1 MKKKLLF
8 VAPHLSTGG
17 MPQYLYKKIET
28 LLDDYEIHIVEYS
41 SVTGGVLVVQ
51 RNRIMNILPEEN
63 FYVLGEDKQELIRLI
78 ETIQPEIIHLEEMP
92 EYFMEYEIAS
102 QIYTKD
108 RKYNI
113 FETSHDSSFDVSS
126 KRFFPDKFFLV
137 SNYQIKNIEPLGI
150 PCVLAEYPIE
160 YKDRPN
166 REEALAALGLDPEY
180 KHVINVGLFTP
191 RKNQAEVFEYAKKLE
206 GYKIK
211 FHFIGNQADNFKF
224 YWEPLMKDVP
234 ENCVV
239 WGERSDVHKFYEAA
253 DLFLFTSKG
262 FVTDKETSPL
272 VIRES
277 IGYRVPS
284 LIYNLPVYL
293 GMYDKYENI
302 NYLSTEE
309 GNEDKILEILGIE
322 KKEDN
327 YKKIMIV
334 DVYAT
339 TEDKLNLL
347 RKCIA
352 SVKNLGYP
360 IMIVSHCTLPED
372 IVKSVEYH
380 LFDADNQFNNNH
392 VFSFRTK
399 GDITINNNIRRSHEF
414 PIIRAMK
421 LATETAKNLGY
432 DFFYLTE
439 FDHDYSENG
448 INQIKEL
455 EKKFIFGDYNLM
467 LFHPPSAVFGSI
479 VGKYFDTCFFFGY
492 LDYFIGKFN
501 SYFPTDLEEY
511 NEKFAPRF
519 PNCLEH
525 FFYELFSNEKCLVV
539 DDYVKSYFKDSQIN
553 ISSYGDTSYKILV
566 DKNLDDC
573 YLVITNNNLINYEY
587 EVYLDN
593 SMIDSFVINS
603 DFKILHLP
611 TKGGIKIDVY
621 RDGLKT
627 NTFTSDF
634 DPEKIEDYRKD
645 GSIVFATEE
654 ARNKTKSKAMEILSN
669 QTGAEAV
676 EKITQ
681 KEDRV
686 PFDLFFN
693 KDENKIIFTFTEDVV
708 DPVSVSIKDIDSRA
722 CIYHL
727 NIGPSQKGFDWWA
740 MPLPKHVI
748 DFENNPRFGG
758 FHVEV
763 HNSNK
768 EFLGVRQLKIKDIEI
783 KKPLMDITDTEP
795 TFMNY
800 EEFFVD
806 RVYDVLPLDN
816 QRVVLDIGA
825 NVGLWTKYILSKGAG
840 KVYCFEPN
848 LKAIDHLKNTLKEDI
863 NTQIVEKAVYK
874 EKATLQFHVDDSN
887 SLISSLIPEPGK
899 SPSYDVDA
907 ITLEDAINLTGH
919 QNIDLVKI
927 DIEGAEFEIIEN
939 LQQEIADRIDSF
951 LIEFHD
957 FYFDN
962 GMHKVD
968 ALEQKI
974 KDLGFTTYR
983 LPGYKVIYASKIRKN
998 YWLNRKGIIESRNLF
1013 DTSKV
1018 FTWENMDKG
1027 KQDGYNHLM
1036 NEMHHTFDQYTKG
1049 NIYERYG
1056 CVIEE
1061 GDIVVD
1067 AGANV
1072 GAFSNYAYHKGAK
1085 EIYAFEPAD
1094 TAFEC
1099 LVRNKP
1105 FGAKIFKAALGNKI
1119 GLGKFIIPS
1128 QDDTM
1133 STSLHNV
1140 AGIEN
1145 FAPVLSLNHL
1155 FETGL
1160 FNKIDFLKIDC
1171 EGAEKEIMAGL
1182 SDENLG
1188 KVKKIALEFH
1198 KNYLSEEFSEEL
1210 ITRMSRNNFRVF
1222 QLFIGDGNLRI
1233 YNFWKI

>member
-51 RNRIMNILPEEN
+51 RNRIMNILPPEN

-92 EYFMEYEIAS
+92 EYFMEYEIADQLYS
-102 QIYTKD
+102 KD

-113 FETSHDSSFDVSS
+113 FETSHDSSFDVNS

-166 REEALAALGLDPEY
+166 REEALAALELDPEY
-180 KHVINVGLFTP
+180 KHVINVGLFTA
-191 RKNQAEVFEYAKKLE
+191 RKNQAEVFEYAKKLAN
-206 GYKIK
+206 YKIK
-211 FHFIGNQADNFKF
+211 FHFIGNQAENFKF

-302 NYLSTEE
+302 NYLSTEG
-309 GNEDKILEILGIE
+309 GNEEKILEILGIE
-322 KKEDN
+322 QKEDN

-339 TEDKLNLL
+339 TEDKLDLL

-399 GDITINNNIRRSHEF
+399 GEVTVNNNIRRSHEF

-448 INQIKEL
+448 IKQIKDL
-455 EKKFIFGDYNLM
+455 EKEFIFGDYNLM

-479 VGKYFDTCFFFGY
+479 VGKYFDTCFFFGH
-492 LDYFIGKFN
+492 LDYFIEKFN
-501 SYFPTDLEEY
+501 SYFPRTLEEY
-511 NEKFAPRF
+511 NERFAPRF

-525 FFYELFSNEKCLVV
+525 FFYDLFSNEKCLVV

-553 ISSYGDTSYKILV
+553 ISSYGDTSHRVLV
-566 DKNLDDC
+566 DKDTDDC
-573 YLVITNNNLINYEY
+573 YLVVSNNNLIDYEY
-587 EVYLDN
+587 EVYLNN

-603 DFKILHLP
+603 DFKILYLP
-611 TKGGIKIDVY
+611 NKGSVKMNVY
-621 RDGLKT
+621 REGLRN
-627 NTFTSDF
+627 NTSTLDF
-634 DPEKIEDYRKD
+634 DPEKILEYRKD
-645 GSIVFATEE
+645 GNIVFATEE
-654 ARNKTKSKAMEILSN
+654 ARNKIKNKAMEISEN
-669 QTGAEAV
+669 QTSAEV
-676 EKITQ
+676 IETPQIV
-681 KEDRV
+681 DRV

-693 KDENKIIFTFTEDVV
+693 KDDNKIIFTFTEDVTE
-708 DPVSVSIKDIDSRA
+708 PVSVSIKDIDSRA

-727 NIGPSQKGFDWWA
+727 NMGPSQKGFDWWS
-740 MPLPKHVI
+740 MPLPKIVI
-748 DFENNPRFGG
+748 DFQNNPRFGG
-758 FHVEV
+758 FYIEV
-763 HNSNK
+763 HSANN
-768 EFLGVRQLKIKDIEI
+768 EFLGTRELRLKEIEI
-783 KKPLMDITDTEP
+783 RKPLMDISDTEP
-795 TFMNY
+795 IFMNY

-806 RVYDVLPLDN
+806 RVYDVLPLEN
-816 QRVVLDIGA
+816 QNVVLDIGA

-848 LKAIDHLKNTLKEDI
+848 LKAIEHLKSTLKQDP
-863 NTQIVEKAVYK
+863 NTHVIEKAVYK
-874 EKATLQFHVDDSN
+874 EKATLQFHIDDSN
-887 SLISSLIPEPGK
+887 SLVSSLIPESGK
-899 SPSYDVDA
+899 SPSYNVDA
-907 ITLEDAINLTGH
+907 ITLEEAINLTGH

-939 LQQEIADRIDSF
+939 LSQEISDRINSF

-968 ALEQKI
+968 LLEQKL

-983 LPGYKVIYASKIRKN
+983 LPGYKVIYASKMRKN
-998 YWLNRKGIIESRNLF
+998 YWLNRGGIIESRNLF
-1013 DTSKV
+1013 ETSRV
-1018 FTWENMDKG
+1018 FSWENMNEG
-1027 KQDGYNHLM
+1027 RQDGYNHLM
-1036 NEMHHTFDQYTKG
+1036 NEMHHAFDQYTKG
-1049 NIYERYG
+1049 NVYERYG
-1056 CVIEE
+1056 CIIEE

-1072 GAFSNYAYHKGAK
+1072 GVFSNYAYHKGASK
-1085 EIYAFEPAD
+1085 IYAFEPAD

-1105 FGAKIFKAALGNKI
+1105 QGTKVFKAALGKKI
-1119 GLGKFIIPS
+1119 GLEKFVIPS

-1133 STSLHNV
+1133 CTSVHNKT
-1140 AGIEN
+1140 GIEN
-1145 FAPVLSLNHL
+1145 FAPVLSLDHL

-1160 FNKIDFLKIDC
+1160 FEKIDFLKIDC
-1171 EGAEKEIMAGL
+1171 EGAEKEIMEGL
-1182 SDENLG
+1182 SDTNLG
-1188 KVKKIALEFH
+1188 KVRKIALEFH
-1198 KNYLSEEFSEEL
+1198 KQYLSEEFSEEL
-1210 ITRMSRNNFRVF
+1210 ITRMTRNNFKVF
-1222 QLFIGDGNLRI
+1222 QLLLGDGNLRI